1 MEAVRKE
8 VEKMRGN
15 GIRKWECGM
24 RKRESGMGEKD
35 EGRGR
40 LYGKKLRR

>member
-1 MEAVRKE
+1 LRFEAIRKE

-24 RKRESGMGEKD
+24 WKIN
-35 EGRGR
+35 
-40 LYGKKLRR
+40 GKKLRRWERIED